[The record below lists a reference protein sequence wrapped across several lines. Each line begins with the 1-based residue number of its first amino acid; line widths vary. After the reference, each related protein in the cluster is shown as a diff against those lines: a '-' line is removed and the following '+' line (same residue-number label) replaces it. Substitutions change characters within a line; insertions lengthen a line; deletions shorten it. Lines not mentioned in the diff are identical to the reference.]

1 VLLVPYVVRARRV
14 GGKPRQQT
22 VLILPGI
29 RSCCLAEPVVLAHW
43 WLYVDGRLDWLAN
56 PTIASMTPQEAAAIR
71 ARLEETVPRASAE
84 IVARVKAEQEA
95 REAEDRERAKAFAEM
110 FARAFAPN
118 LGARPARPVGC
129 PPHLHAHLEVL
140 GVRWPCTREEVRAAY
155 RTLARQHH
163 PDRFGEHEEFKRVQA
178 AYERIL
184 KTFDQLGVH

>member
-1 VLLVPYVVRARRV
+1 VPYVVRARRV
-14 GGKPRQQT
+14 GGKPRQET

-71 ARLEETVPRASAE
+71 ARLEETVPRASPE
-84 IVARVKAEQEA
+84 VVAKVKAEQEA

-118 LGARPARPVGC
+118 FGARPTRPAGC
-129 PPHLHAHLEVL
+129 PPHLYPHLAVL
-140 GVRWPCTREEVRAAY
+140 GLQWPCTREEVTAAY
-155 RTLARQHH
+155 RGLAKHHH
-163 PDRFGEHEEFKRVQA
+163 PDRFGNEEEFKKVQA

-184 KTFDQLGVH
+184 EVLR